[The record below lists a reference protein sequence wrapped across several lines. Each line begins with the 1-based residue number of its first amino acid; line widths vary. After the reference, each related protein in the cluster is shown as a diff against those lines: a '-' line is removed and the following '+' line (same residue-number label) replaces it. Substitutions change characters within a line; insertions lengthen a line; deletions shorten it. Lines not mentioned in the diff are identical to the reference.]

1 MALVVQKFGGSS
13 VADAESLHRVARR
26 IVQTREAGHDVAV
39 VVSAM
44 GDTTDEL
51 LDLTEHITSRPTA
64 RELDMLLTAGERISM
79 ALLAMAI
86 HELDHAAVSFT
97 GAQAGLRT
105 TDDFGA
111 ARILEVTPDRIT
123 ETLQSGA
130 VAIVAGFQGWSEDDD
145 VTTLGRGGS
154 DTTAV
159 ALAAALKADVCE
171 IYTDVD
177 GLFSADPRVV
187 SHAQQLPVLTS
198 EEALELCAHG
208 AKILHLRSVE
218 FARRHGVPLHVR
230 SSFGAGAG
238 TWVTDDFSRIPAD
251 HPRAPHQQTTTPQRS
266 SVPGT
271 TREETV
277 EEPVISGIAHSHD
290 QSKVTVVGVPDVPGT
305 AAAIFAVITG
315 AVSTVDMIGQTHT
328 AADTGLIDFSFALPV
343 EDGRRAITALESAK
357 ERLGFSDITF
367 TDAVGKVSVVG
378 VGMRST
384 PEVPAQ
390 LFEALAQAGITV
402 HLISTSEIRL
412 SAVVEDSQVEEATR
426 VLHEAF
432 GLNSDVEAVVHAG
445 TGR

>member
-1 MALVVQKFGGSS
+1 MALVVQKYGGSS
-13 VADAESLHRVARR
+13 VGDADSLHRVARR

-44 GDTTDEL
+44 GDTTDDL
-51 LDLTEHITSRPTA
+51 LDLTRQITREPTA

-86 HELDHAAVSFT
+86 HELDHPAVSFT

-123 ETLQSGA
+123 ETLRSGA
-130 VAIVAGFQGWSEDDD
+130 VAIVAGFQGWSDDD

-159 ALAAALKADVCE
+159 ALAAALDADVCE

-177 GLFSADPRVV
+177 GLYSADPRVV

-198 EEALELCAHG
+198 EEALELSAHG

-218 FARRHGVPLHVR
+218 LARRHGVPLHVR
-230 SSFGAGAG
+230 SSFGTGAG
-238 TWVTDDFSRIPAD
+238 TWVTDDPTVVPPD
-251 HPRAPHQQTTTPQRS
+251 HPT
-266 SVPGT
+266 VPGSN
-271 TREETV
+271 REESV
-277 EEPVISGIAHSHD
+277 EEPVISGVAHSHD

-305 AAAIFAVITG
+305 AAAIFAVMTG
-315 AVSTVDMIGQTHT
+315 AVSTVDMVGQTHT

-343 EDGRRAITALESAK
+343 EDGRRAMDALRAAQ
-357 ERLGFSDITF
+357 ERLGFVDITY

-402 HLISTSEIRL
+402 HLIATSEIRL
-412 SAVVEDSQVEEATR
+412 SAVVDEDQLEEATR

-432 GLNSDVEAVVHAG
+432 GLGAEDEAVVHAG
-445 TGR
+445 SGR

>member
-1 MALVVQKFGGSS
+1 MALVVQKYGGSS
-13 VADAESLHRVARR
+13 VANADGLHRVARR
-26 IVQTREAGHDVAV
+26 IVQTRDAGHDVAV

-51 LDLTEHITSRPTA
+51 LDLTQHITKNPTA

-79 ALLAMAI
+79 ALLAMTI
-86 HELDHAAVSFT
+86 HEMDHAAVSFT

-123 ETLQSGA
+123 ETLEAGA

-159 ALAAALKADVCE
+159 ALAAALRADVCE

-177 GLFSADPRVV
+177 GLYSADPRVV
-187 SHAQQLPVLTS
+187 TQAQQLPVLTS

-230 SSFGAGAG
+230 SSFGSGAG
-238 TWVTDDFSRIPAD
+238 TWVTDDPSVIPPD
-251 HPRAPHQQTTTPQRS
+251 HPTTPGS
-266 SVPGT
+266 N
-271 TREETV
+271 REEPV
-277 EEPVISGIAHSHD
+277 EAPVISGIAHSYD

-305 AAAIFAVITG
+305 AAAIFAVMTG

-343 EDGRRAITALESAK
+343 EDGRRAIDALRAAQ
-357 ERLGFSDITF
+357 ERLGFADITY
-367 TDAVGKVSVVG
+367 TDEVGKVSVVG

-402 HLISTSEIRL
+402 HLIATSEIRL
-412 SAVVEDSQVEEATR
+412 SAVVDTAQLEESAR

-432 GLNSDVEAVVHAG
+432 GLDSEVEAVVHAG

>member
-1 MALVVQKFGGSS
+1 MALVVQKYGGSS
-13 VADAESLHRVARR
+13 VGDADSLHRVARR

-44 GDTTDEL
+44 GDTTDDL
-51 LDLTEHITSRPTA
+51 LDLTRQITREPTA

-86 HELDHAAVSFT
+86 HELDHPAVSFT

-123 ETLQSGA
+123 ETLRSGA
-130 VAIVAGFQGWSEDDD
+130 VAIVAGFQGWSDDD

-159 ALAAALKADVCE
+159 ALAAALDADVCE

-177 GLFSADPRVV
+177 GLYSADPRVV

-198 EEALELCAHG
+198 EEALELSAHG

-218 FARRHGVPLHVR
+218 LARRHGVPLHVR
-230 SSFGAGAG
+230 SSFGTGAG
-238 TWVTDDFSRIPAD
+238 TWVTDDPTVVPPD
-251 HPRAPHQQTTTPQRS
+251 HPT
-266 SVPGT
+266 VPGSN
-271 TREETV
+271 REESV
-277 EEPVISGIAHSHD
+277 EEPVISGVAHSHD

-305 AAAIFAVITG
+305 AAAIFAVMTG
-315 AVSTVDMIGQTHT
+315 AVSTVDMVGQTHT

-343 EDGRRAITALESAK
+343 EDGRRAMDALRAAQ
-357 ERLGFSDITF
+357 ERLGFADITY

-402 HLISTSEIRL
+402 HLIATSEIRL
-412 SAVVEDSQVEEATR
+412 SAVVDEDQLEEATR

-432 GLNSDVEAVVHAG
+432 GLGAEDEAVVHAG
-445 TGR
+445 SGR

>member
-1 MALVVQKFGGSS
+1 MALVVQKYGGSS
-13 VADAESLHRVARR
+13 VGDADSLHRVARR

-44 GDTTDEL
+44 GDTTDDL
-51 LDLTEHITSRPTA
+51 LDLTRQITREPTA

-86 HELDHAAVSFT
+86 HELDHPAVSFT

-111 ARILEVTPDRIT
+111 ARILEVTPHRIT
-123 ETLQSGA
+123 ETLRSGA
-130 VAIVAGFQGWSEDDD
+130 VAIVAGFQGWSDDD

-159 ALAAALKADVCE
+159 ALAAALDADVCE

-177 GLFSADPRVV
+177 GLYSADPRVV

-198 EEALELCAHG
+198 EEALELSAHG

-218 FARRHGVPLHVR
+218 LARRHHVPLHVR
-230 SSFGAGAG
+230 SSFGTGAG
-238 TWVTDDFSRIPAD
+238 TWVTDDPSVIPSD
-251 HPRAPHQQTTTPQRS
+251 HP

-271 TREETV
+271 NREEPV
-277 EEPVISGIAHSHD
+277 EEPLISGIAHSHD

-305 AAAIFAVITG
+305 AAAIFATMTS
-315 AVSTVDMIGQTHT
+315 AVSTVDMVGQTHT
-328 AADTGLIDFSFALPV
+328 AADTGLIDFSFALPI
-343 EDGRRAITALESAK
+343 EDGRRAMDALRAAQ
-357 ERLGFSDITF
+357 ERLGFADITY
-367 TDAVGKVSVVG
+367 TDEVGKVSVVG

-384 PEVPAQ
+384 PQVPAQ

-402 HLISTSEIRL
+402 HLIATSEIRL
-412 SAVVEDSQVEEATR
+412 SAVVDEDQLEEATR

-432 GLNSDVEAVVHAG
+432 GLGAEDEAVVYAG
-445 TGR
+445 SGR

>member
-1 MALVVQKFGGSS
+1 MALVVQKYGGSS
-13 VADAESLHRVARR
+13 VGDADSLHRVARR

-44 GDTTDEL
+44 GDTTDDL
-51 LDLTEHITSRPTA
+51 LDLTRQITREPTA

-86 HELDHAAVSFT
+86 HELDHPAVSFT

-123 ETLQSGA
+123 ETLRSGA
-130 VAIVAGFQGWSEDDD
+130 VAIVAGFQGWSDDD

-159 ALAAALKADVCE
+159 ALAAALDADVCE

-177 GLFSADPRVV
+177 GLYSADPRVV

-198 EEALELCAHG
+198 EEALELSAHG

-218 FARRHGVPLHVR
+218 LARRHGVPLHVR
-230 SSFGAGAG
+230 SSFGTGAG
-238 TWVTDDFSRIPAD
+238 TWVTDDPAVIPPD
-251 HPRAPHQQTTTPQRS
+251 HPT
-266 SVPGT
+266 VPGSN
-271 TREETV
+271 REESV
-277 EEPVISGIAHSHD
+277 EEPVISGVAHSHD

-305 AAAIFAVITG
+305 AAAIFAVMTG
-315 AVSTVDMIGQTHT
+315 AVSTVDMVGQTHT

-343 EDGRRAITALESAK
+343 EDGRRAMDALRAAQ
-357 ERLGFSDITF
+357 ERLGFADITY

-402 HLISTSEIRL
+402 HLIATSEIRL
-412 SAVVEDSQVEEATR
+412 SAVVDEDQLEEATR

-432 GLNSDVEAVVHAG
+432 GLGAEDEAVVYAG
-445 TGR
+445 SGR